1 MDFVN
6 NKLVKIIIEKSNNIL
21 YSNINTF
28 INEYCQKTRGIYS
41 NKIIDV

>member
-21 YSNINTF
+21 YSNIDTF
-28 INEYCQKTRGIYS
+28 INEYCQK
-41 NKIIDV
+41 